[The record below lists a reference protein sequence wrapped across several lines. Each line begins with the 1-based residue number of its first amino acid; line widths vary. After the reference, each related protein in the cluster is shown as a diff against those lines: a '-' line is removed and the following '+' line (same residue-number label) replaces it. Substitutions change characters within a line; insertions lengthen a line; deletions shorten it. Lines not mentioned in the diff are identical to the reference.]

1 MSKTVC
7 LPCSR
12 DESCH
17 KCHADRDEG
26 CAYDYYDLGR
36 FHFVSRFWSNVKEH
50 ATLSAGAHVDHGV
63 DVGITVEHVNRAA
76 DRGCCVSVVG
86 HSFSG
91 VYAARRVSR
100 SLKLGRSSKMQ

>member
-1 MSKTVC
+1 MAFCEQKAFS
-7 LPCSR
+7 LSSR
-12 DESCH
+12 DPLAAPDFNSPFRCH
-17 KCHADRDEG
+17 FPRFYCDALH
-26 CAYDYYDLGR
+26 DLP
-36 FHFVSRFWSNVKEH
+36 NVKEH
-50 ATLSAGAHVDHGV
+50 APLSAGAHVDHGV